1 MVNKVILLGNCGRD
15 PEVRTTPSGQSVAS
29 FSLATS
35 RKWKDR
41 DGNRQ
46 EKTEWHNVVAWGK
59 LADVVAKYVTKG
71 AKLFIEGRIETK
83 SWDDKTSGEK
93 KYRTEIVADQMTML
107 GDRKGDDGGERAS
120 GSAARPSGD
129 DSIDYDED
137 IPFVWVG
144 LLPLL
149 PLIGGLVA

>member
-1 MVNKVILLGNCGRD
+1 MVNQVQLLGNVGKD

-59 LADVVAKYVTKG
+59 TAEVVAQYVTKG
-71 AKLFIEGRIETK
+71 SKLFINGRLETQ
-83 SWDDKTSGEK
+83 SWDDKESGQK
-93 KYRTEIVADQMTML
+93 RYKTQVIVETLTML
-107 GDRKGDDGGERAS
+107 GDRKSGDGGERSS
-120 GSAARPSGD
+120 GAEPGDGGGYAGD
-129 DSIDYDED
+129 DD
-137 IPFVWVG
+137 IPF
-144 LLPLL
+144 
-149 PLIGGLVA
+149 AA

>member
-1 MVNKVILLGNCGRD
+1 MVNQVQLLGNVGKD

-59 LADVVAKYVTKG
+59 TAEVVAQYVTKG
-71 AKLFIEGRIETK
+71 SKLFINGRLETQ
-83 SWDDKTSGEK
+83 SWDDKESGQK
-93 KYRTEIVADQMTML
+93 RYKTQVIVETLTML
-107 GDRKGDDGGERAS
+107 GDRKSADGGER
-120 GSAARPSGD
+120 GD
-129 DSIDYDED
+129 MDAGHGAPDDDES
-137 IPFVWVG
+137 IPF
-144 LLPLL
+144 
-149 PLIGGLVA
+149 